1 MIAVLL
7 ALLPGATP
15 PEQPMTQLLA
25 LDAAAFTRRA
35 RVRRQPGG
43 TGHAVSVT
51 GHDCARTGGE
61 KVNSGFPEEY
71 FKQPP
76 ALGPAISPSTSVRS

>member
-15 PEQPMTQLLA
+15 PEQPMTRLLA

-35 RVRRQPGG
+35 RVKRQPGG
-43 TGHAVSVT
+43 TGHAVSDT
-51 GHDCARTGGE
+51 GHDCARTG
-61 KVNSGFPEEY
+61 
-71 FKQPP
+71 
-76 ALGPAISPSTSVRS
+76 ARR